1 MDRGRVR
8 VGAWGGGGGAAWGG
22 PTGLTWRVD
31 QGHMG
36 PGTQPRLL
44 HQSSG
49 HSLGLF
55 VELDTGCGAGDC
67 ALGKQS
73 WTR

>member
-8 VGAWGGGGGAAWGG
+8 VGAWGG